1 MVVVLVLGIW
11 PAVRASRV
19 RVGDDRALD
28 AHRSSIVAKIAATG
42 APPSAVI
49 GVRHALE
56 RGRGA
61 ASLPVGTALF
71 GSALAVMALCA
82 TVVFADSLTHLT
94 ATPALR
100 QRLPVVVLELERRA
114 GQPHL

>member
-1 MVVVLVLGIW
+1 MSKVV
-11 PAVRASRV
+11 
-19 RVGDDRALD
+19 
-28 AHRSSIVAKIAATG
+28 AAG

-94 ATPALR
+94 TTPALYGSNY
-100 QRLPVVVLELERRA
+100 QLLVLDLERGA
-114 GQPHL
+114 GQPHLLGDQPGARPLHYRHHGGGHR